1 MSSVRFFPLS
11 ILVSFAFESV
21 DVALAVAELRVVS
34 VQKRHAP
41 MPALFSHVRQVVVV
55 GAFRFAAHVLL
66 PAIDASLFGGS
77 YTM

>member
-55 GAFRFAAHVLL
+55 GTFRFAAHVLL
-66 PAIDASLFGGS
+66 PAIDASLFVGS